1 MNKRVL
7 KPAQLKIE
15 LEKCLHCAAK
25 PCQKA
30 CPVHCSPCD
39 FIAAAKGG
47 EWQKAAELIESQNPL
62 AQSCGLICPDK
73 FCQKACIR
81 ANLDKA
87 IKIPAVQAA
96 IMQKA
101 RAENYAAA
109 EAVKPNGR
117 KVAVIGSGPAGI
129 GAAAVLLQQGFS
141 VTVFEKNNQVGGAL
155 NLIPQERLPREV
167 IAADWK
173 KFAANPNLTIKL
185 NVQVDNYESL
195 LTQGF
200 EAVIAAVGE
209 QTCRTLNISGEEL
222 SVSYVEY
229 LSNPQ
234 KYQTGGN
241 VAVVGGG
248 EVALDCA
255 LTAKRQGGAV
265 EMFVRRGLSNMRMG
279 LDDYADL
286 IDNGINVTTMTRV
299 AKIEKQNENLLTA
312 YTVKTR
318 FNADGKLEDIPNTQ
332 IARPDFALIILALG
346 SSCRENKT
354 DNPRV
359 IYAGDC
365 VNGGSTAVEA
375 VASGKAAAQKFIEQN
390 A

>member
-47 EWQKAAELIESQNPL
+47 EWQKAAELIERQNPL

-141 VTVFEKNNQVGGAL
+141 VTVFEKNNQIGGAL

-173 KFAANPNLTIKL
+173 KFAGNPNLTIKL

-255 LTAKRQGGAV
+255 LAAKRQGGAV

-299 AKIEKQNENLLTA
+299 AKIEKQEENLLTA
-312 YTVKTR
+312 HTVKTC

-375 VASGKAAAQKFIEQN
+375 VASGKAAAQKFIEQD

>member
-1 MNKRVL
+1 MNKRCL

-15 LEKCLHCAAK
+15 LEKCLHCMAK
-25 PCQKA
+25 PCMKA

-39 FIAAAKGG
+39 FIAAAKAG

-101 RAENYAAA
+101 RKEKTTAPI
-109 EAVKPNGR
+109 AVQANG
-117 KVAVIGSGPAGI
+117 KKIAVIGSGPAGI
-129 GAAAVLLQQGFS
+129 GAAAELLKHGFT
-141 VTVFEKNNQVGGAL
+141 VTVFEKNSKIGGAL
-155 NLIPQERLPREV
+155 NLIPDERLPREV
-167 IAADWK
+167 IAADWQ
-173 KFAANPNLTIKL
+173 KFADNPHFEIKL
-185 NVQVDNYESL
+185 NSTVNNYEDL
-195 LTQGF
+195 LNRGF
-200 EAVIAAVGE
+200 NGVIAAIGE
-209 QTCRTLNISGEEL
+209 QSSRTLNIEGEEL
-222 SVSYVEY
+222 CVLYIDY

-234 KYQTGGN
+234 KYAVSGN

-255 LTAKRQGGAV
+255 LTAKRLGGTV

-279 LDDYADL
+279 LDDYAEL
-286 IDNGINVTTMTRV
+286 IDNEINVTTMTRV
-299 AKIEKQNENLLTA
+299 SKVVLSENTSLTA
-312 YTVKTR
+312 YTIKTR
-318 FNADGKLEDIPNTQ
+318 FNSAGKLEDIPNTET
-332 IARPDFALIILALG
+332 ARPDFSLIILALG
-346 SSCRENKT
+346 SSCKEEKLN
-354 DNPRV
+354 NPLIV
-359 IYAGDC
+359 YAGDC
-365 VNGGSTAVEA
+365 INGGSTAVEA
-375 VASGKAAAQKFIEQN
+375 IASGKAAAQKLLEQI

>member
-1 MNKRVL
+1 MNRRVL

-25 PCQKA
+25 PCLKA

-39 FIAAAKGG
+39 FIAAAKNG
-47 EWQKAAELIESQNPL
+47 EWQKAAELIEGQNPL

-73 FCQKACIR
+73 FCQKACVR

-101 RAENYAAA
+101 RNENMPLAN
-109 EAVKPNGR
+109 VPNPNGLR
-117 KVAVIGSGPAGI
+117 VAVIGSGPAGI
-129 GAAAVLLQQGFS
+129 GAAAVLLRQGFC
-141 VTVFEKNNQVGGAL
+141 VTIFEKSNQIGGAL
-155 NLIPQERLPREV
+155 NLIPAERLPREV

-173 KFAANPNLTIKL
+173 RIAANPNLTVKL
-185 NVQVDNYESL
+185 NTLADDYETL
-195 LTQGF
+195 LEQGF
-200 EAVIAAVGE
+200 KAVIVAVGE
-209 QTCRTLNISGEEL
+209 QTRRMLNIVGEEL

-234 KYQTGGN
+234 KYQTNGN

-255 LTAKRQGGAV
+255 LTAKRLGGMV

-286 IDNGINVTTMTRV
+286 ISNDINVTTMTRV
-299 AKIEKQNENLLTA
+299 AKIEKQKENLLTA
-312 YTVKTR
+312 YTIKTR
-318 FNADGKLEDIPNTQ
+318 FNADGKLDDIPNTQ
-332 IARPDFALIILALG
+332 TARPDFSLIILALG
-346 SSCRENKT
+346 SSCRENKI

-375 VASGKAAAQKFIEQN
+375 VASGKAAAQKFMEQI

>member
-73 FCQKACIR
+73 FCQKACVR

-101 RAENYAAA
+101 RVENMPLA
-109 EAVKPNGR
+109 EAVNPNGK

-141 VTVFEKNNQVGGAL
+141 VTVFEKNNQIGGAL